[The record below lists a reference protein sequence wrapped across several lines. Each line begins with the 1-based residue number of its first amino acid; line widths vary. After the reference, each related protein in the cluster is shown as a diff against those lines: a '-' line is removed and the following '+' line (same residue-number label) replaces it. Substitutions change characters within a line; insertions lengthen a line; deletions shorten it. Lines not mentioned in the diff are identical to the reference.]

1 MMLTQITLWSSL
13 VKTSAKRE
21 ITCPPGLDVTRE
33 QFAGALKAKIGANQ
47 LPASAELVRVN
58 WDETGTVQDLV
69 LVRYAGND
77 SKSDVLR
84 FAVGLEQLGRFA
96 YLEKKVLLAPPS
108 LHKVR
113 AERNVLTEKNISTG
127 SGSWGVGLLIVGA
140 VLLGLV
146 ALALEGNNLGSALAV
161 LFLGPSGVMAVI
173 AGVVGI
179 FIGLASIPKNNKAQ
193 SENAIIREKNRE
205 IQAWNAAAKQER
217 ESLARNLDNWQT
229 QVLQVAYLGQSND
242 VFGRWTSAISTTIDQ
257 VIHDLFIARQAQAS
271 AWDEQQRTK
280 EEIEKEL
287 QRRQQEAFS

>member
-1 MMLTQITLWSSL
+1 MPHQTVTLWSSL
-13 VKTSAKRE
+13 IKSSAKRE
-21 ITCPPGLDVTRE
+21 IACPPGLDVTRE
-33 QFAGALKAKIGANQ
+33 QFASALKAKIEANQ

-96 YLEKKVLLAPPS
+96 YLEKKVLLAPPR

-113 AERNVLTEKNISTG
+113 AEKKLLTEKGTDWFSPSIGVIALIAGIALVAVGGGLT
-127 SGSWGVGLLIVGA
+127 SWGGDFFTIVCTAPG
-140 VLLGLV
+140 
-146 ALALEGNNLGSALAV
+146 
-161 LFLGPSGVMAVI
+161 VI
-173 AGVVGI
+173 ALVVGI
-179 FIGLASIPKNNKAQ
+179 IALISSAVSNSKARDEDTNTRAKNK
-193 SENAIIREKNRE
+193 E
-205 IQAWNAAAKQER
+205 IEAWNAKARQER
-217 ESLARNLDNWQT
+217 ESLTNNLDNWQA
-229 QVLQVAYLGQSND
+229 QVLEVAYLGRAND

-271 AWDEQQRTK
+271 AWDEQQRSK

-287 QRRQQEAFS
+287 QRRRQEAFS

>member
-1 MMLTQITLWSSL
+1 MTPQTITLWSSL
-13 VKTSAKRE
+13 IKSSAKRE
-21 ITCPPGLDVTRE
+21 IACPPGLDVTRE
-33 QFAGALKAKIGANQ
+33 QFANALKAKIGANQ

-77 SKSDVLR
+77 SKADVLR

-127 SGSWGVGLLIVGA
+127 SGSWGVGMLVIGI
-140 VLLGLV
+140 VLLAVVYFSVMSNEWWAGFA
-146 ALALEGNNLGSALAV
+146 ALIC
-161 LFLGPSGVMAVI
+161 GPSGLVAVI
-173 AGVVGI
+173 AGVGGI
-179 FIGLASIPKNNKAQ
+179 IAGLASISKNNKAKK
-193 SENAIIREKNRE
+193 ENAIIKEQNRE
-205 IQAWNAAAKQER
+205 TEAWNAEARRER
-217 ESLARNLDNWQT
+217 ESLTNNLDNWQA

-271 AWDEQQRTK
+271 AWDEQQRSK

-287 QRRQQEAFS
+287 QRRRQEAFS